1 MSMVRSKKPSKQR
14 KFYFNAPLH
23 LRHKFMNAPLSKS
36 LQERYGAKRLPVA
49 KGDTV
54 RIVRGRFK
62 GKEGTVAK
70 VDLKKTRIY
79 VDGATIENSRGEPVF
94 YPIHPSKVI
103 ITKLGKVDKVREKI
117 INRRKKEVKK

>member
-1 MSMVRSKKPSKQR
+1 MSTVRSKKPSKQR

-23 LRHKFMNAPLSKS
+23 VRHKFMNAPLSKN
-36 LQERYGAKRLPVA
+36 LQKKYGVKRLPVA

-54 RIVRGRFK
+54 KIVRGRFK
-62 GKEGTVAK
+62 GKEGTVAR
-70 VDLKKTRIY
+70 VDLRKVRIY

-94 YPIHPSKVI
+94 YPIHPSKVV

-117 INRRKKEVKK
+117 INRRKREVSE